1 MQHQERLKKNNS
13 EEEKYEEEEEE
24 KEANNVPNVTLHFN
38 FVQINEVQGRM

>member
-13 EEEKYEEEEEE
+13 EEEEYEEEEEE
-24 KEANNVPNVTLHFN
+24 KEVNNVPYVSLRFD